1 MEPFILHP
9 PQGQAVPIVANLPHS
24 GMVVPETIAAQFLPT
39 HLQSL
44 PNTDWHL
51 DQLYRSLPALG
62 ITVLQAT
69 HSRYVVDLN
78 RPLQDPIFGNFWTSV
93 IPEQTA
99 FGQPIYATMPSREQL
114 QGRIETVYTPY
125 HQKLT
130 ALLEATIAEFGK
142 VYLLDLHS
150 FFGPITEAVCLG
162 DRNGKTCSEFL
173 IASVEQHFSHHYP
186 VVRNKVFNGGY
197 ITGHYGH
204 MAGVE
209 ALQIEIRYHTYL
221 SEDEL
226 ERSQPPTWNV
236 PKFDATKQTVDAIFA
251 AIVQDLS
258 QERSVSAIALQ

>member
-1 MEPFILHP
+1 MEPFLLHV
-9 PQGQAVPIVANLPHS
+9 PQGQTVPIVANLPHS
-24 GMVVPETIAAQFLPT
+24 GTLVPDAIAAQFLPSQ
-39 HLQSL
+39 LESL

-78 RPLQDPIFGNFWTSV
+78 RQLQEPIFGNFWASV

-99 FGQPIYATMPSREQL
+99 FGKPIYATTPSLEQL
-114 QGRIETVYTPY
+114 QERVETVYIPY

-130 ALLEATIAEFGK
+130 ELLKKQIAVFGK

-162 DRNGKTCSEFL
+162 DRNGKTCSEGL
-173 IASVEQHFSHHYP
+173 IASVETQFRRKDYQ

-197 ITGHYGH
+197 ITGHYGQ
-204 MAGVE
+204 MPGVE
-209 ALQIEIRYHTYL
+209 ALQIEVRYHVYL
-221 SEDEL
+221 NALAL
-226 ERSQPPTWNV
+226 EQSTPPSWNV
-236 PKFDATKQTVDAIFA
+236 PEFHVAKQAIDDIFS
-251 AIVQDLS
+251 AIVRDLT
-258 QERSVSAIALQ
+258 

>member
-1 MEPFILHP
+1 MEPFILYP

-24 GMVVPETIAAQFLPT
+24 GMVVPEAIAAQFT
-39 HLQSL
+39 RTRLQSL

-78 RPLQDPIFGNFWTSV
+78 RPLQDPIFGNFWASV

-99 FGQPIYATMPSREQL
+99 FGQPIYATMPSPEQL
-114 QGRIETVYTPY
+114 KERIETFYTPY
-125 HQKLT
+125 HQKLK
-130 ALLEATIAEFGK
+130 AILDAKIAAFGK

-150 FFGPITEAVCLG
+150 FFGPITEAICLG

-173 IASVEQHFSHHYP
+173 ITTVEKQFSRYYP

-197 ITGHYGH
+197 ITGHYGQ
-204 MAGVE
+204 MTGVE
-209 ALQIEIRYHTYL
+209 ALQIEVHYHTYL
-221 SEDEL
+221 NEDEL
-226 ERSQPPTWNV
+226 ERSQPPTWSV
-236 PKFDATKQTVDAIFA
+236 PKFAAAKQTIDTIFA
-251 AIVQDLS
+251 AIVQDLKAD
-258 QERSVSAIALQ
+258 AIALQ

>member
-1 MEPFILHP
+1 MEPFILHE

-24 GMVVPETIAAQFLPT
+24 GMVVPAAIAAQFTPA
-39 HLQSL
+39 HLQAL

-78 RPLQDPIFGNFWTSV
+78 RQLQDPIFGNFWAAV
-93 IPEQTA
+93 IPAQTA
-99 FGQPIYATMPSREQL
+99 FGKPIYATTPSAEQL
-114 QGRIETVYTPY
+114 QERIETVYLPY

-130 ALLEATIAEFGK
+130 ELLEAKIAAFGK

-150 FFGPITEAVCLG
+150 FFGPLTEAVCLG

-173 IASVEQHFSHHYP
+173 IASVEKQFSRHYP

-197 ITGHYGH
+197 ITGHYGQ

-209 ALQIEIRYHTYL
+209 ALQIEVRYHTYL
-221 SEDEL
+221 NENEL
-226 ERSQPPTWNV
+226 ERSHPPSWNV
-236 PKFDATKQTVDAIFA
+236 LKFDTAKQTIDAIFA

-258 QERSVSAIALQ
+258 GSAIALQ